1 MVHIAKGSTR
11 IAPQMQS
18 LLCLFQSS
26 HDGGQC
32 NWEEMLLRALEK
44 WLWVLLR
51 APRCPGERRG
61 KIDPEGCVSMTT
73 ATSSDPCLL
82 INRRAWLEPVKITQV
97 LHVMLMTP
105 QEAQHHST
113 PF

>member
-1 MVHIAKGSTR
+1 
-11 IAPQMQS
+11 
-18 LLCLFQSS
+18 
-26 HDGGQC
+26 
-32 NWEEMLLRALEK
+32 MLLRALEK
-44 WLWVLLR
+44 WVSAQPR
-51 APRCPGERRG
+51 ALRCPGERRG

-82 INRRAWLEPVKITQV
+82 ISRRGWFEPVKITPV

-105 QEAQHHST
+105 QEAQYHST